1 MTTLASSITYVQ
13 IYVADGIRCQ
23 DEKQTF
29 VIQIWTEQVL
39 YISFYTETKKY
50 ARHVIPIIHID
61 NDTKAEF
68 TWSTYGSV
76 STLPTTH
83 L

>member
-29 VIQIWTEQVL
+29 VIQI
-39 YISFYTETKKY
+39 
-50 ARHVIPIIHID
+50 
-61 NDTKAEF
+61 
-68 TWSTYGSV
+68 
-76 STLPTTH
+76 
-83 L
+83 

>member
-13 IYVADGIRCQ
+13 TYVADGIRCQ

-61 NDTKAEF
+61 NDTKRVACKMEN
-68 TWSTYGSV
+68 SSIAIV
-76 STLPTTH
+76 VI
-83 L
+83 